1 MVAPRY
7 RSRSDRIADAVV
19 YTALI
24 GVAVISVFP
33 ILFVVSAS
41 LTPYGEVLRNGGY
54 VVFPQQITFD
64 AYRQIL
70 SDGAILRA
78 LWVTVFITV
87 VGTAISMVLTT
98 LMAYPLSRKELPG
111 RRYFLLGVLF
121 ALLFSAGIIPRFLI
135 VQATGLLDT
144 IWAMII
150 PSAIAV
156 FNVLIM
162 KTFFEGLP
170 VELIEAA
177 RVDGAG
183 EFRVLLRI
191 VMPLSVPVMLALG
204 LFYAVNRW
212 NEFRQAILYI
222 RSTDLLPLQ
231 VVIRNM
237 LLASQTEETVD
248 VILPTVT
255 MQMAAV
261 VIAAI
266 PMIAVYPFVQ
276 KHFKKA
282 VLIGSVK
289 G

>member
-1 MVAPRY
+1 MVTK
-7 RSRSDRIADAVV
+7 SRSLNDRVANGVV
-19 YTALI
+19 YTALV
-24 GVAVISVFP
+24 GVALISVFP

-54 VVFPQQITFD
+54 VILPREITLD

-70 SDGAILRA
+70 SDATLLRA

-87 VGTAISMVLTT
+87 VGTALSMVLTT
-98 LMAYPLSRKELPG
+98 LIAYPLSRKDLPG
-111 RRYFLLGVLF
+111 RRYLLLGVLF
-121 ALLFSAGIIPRFLI
+121 ALMFSAGIIPRFMI

-150 PSAIAV
+150 PSAVAV
-156 FNVLIM
+156 FNVLVM

-177 RVDGAG
+177 RIDGAG

-191 VMPLSVPVMLALG
+191 VLPLSVPVMLALG

-222 RSTDLLPLQ
+222 RDNDLLPLQ
-231 VVIRNM
+231 VVIRYM
-237 LLASQTEETVD
+237 LLASQSVENVD
-248 VILPTVT
+248 VIVPTVT
-255 MQMAAV
+255 MQMAAIV
-261 VIAAI
+261 VAAV
-266 PMIAVYPFVQ
+266 PMIAIYPFVQ
-276 KHFKKA
+276 KHFRKA
-282 VLIGSVK
+282 VLIGAVK